1 MAEPSPGNGLS
12 YKRGFSVSPMGFLVR
27 LPSLG
32 LGIEGVRERKA
43 LVQEESEAEEGEDVT
58 EVMPGPCLP

>member
-1 MAEPSPGNGLS
+1 M
-12 YKRGFSVSPMGFLVR
+12 SPMGFLVR